1 VVATSAPTP
10 TTALPAVRFF
20 RARARN
26 LARHRLS
33 ATIAGFLAGGTVLG
47 ALLYMTRA
55 ERAAL
60 GRIPPAVDTTALAAS
75 AGRVR
80 TALLRADSALLA
92 APPPGAAVR
101 RSVPRPAPSFAD
113 AAPAGAAPMPAP
125 ATGDSGAVSPVAP
138 AGPIAGIDTLAAQ
151 VAALTAGLV
160 RAQNAPLASSWRAL
174 ASDPALAGDPRA
186 RALADSLA
194 AAERARDEYD
204 AVGGVDPIYLELSSR
219 VTATGRAIER
229 LAFERRDA
237 LAAAMT
243 GGVVADA
250 GLGPSPAELAARRA
264 ADSLRHARARTSRD
278 SVAYRLA
285 AVSRALED
293 ERSRALA
300 RDSVQRRAE
309 RRVGALAPPSA
320 MLAASA
326 VVGFGVALLVA
337 LGLELRR
344 PRVADAGEAATIAG
358 LPVLLVL
365 EPGDARTEEALRSA
379 FAQFAFEVGT
389 SLLRTRAL
397 VLVGDDAALALRT
410 AARVA
415 ERAAYDGRRVH
426 LAAPR
431 AGQAVMTARPRR
443 ATPSRLPALQVE
455 PARLARA
462 EWADVE
468 PVAAVAPDVLRIRAG
483 TMVELQRAIAA
494 ESPDAVVVLVARV
507 GETSA
512 DWLAQARRDVTVAHG
527 RPPAGVILWESD
539 VEDDD
544 TLAEQVAAALER
556 ADERRLVPR

>member
-1 VVATSAPTP
+1 M
-10 TTALPAVRFF
+10 RFF
-20 RARARN
+20 RARAHN
-26 LARHRLS
+26 LARHRLA
-33 ATIAGFLAGGTVLG
+33 ATVVGFLAGGAVLG

-60 GRIPPAVDTTALAAS
+60 GRIPPAIDTTALAAS

-92 APPPGAAVR
+92 APPPGAVVR
-101 RSVPRPAPSFAD
+101 RTVSRPVPTVADSSADGTPAPSSV
-113 AAPAGAAPMPAP
+113 AAPVTGGDGAAVGTSLAP
-125 ATGDSGAVSPVAP
+125 AARV
-138 AGPIAGIDTLAAQ
+138 AGIDTLAAR
-151 VAALTAGLV
+151 VASLTAGLV

-174 ASDPALAGDPRA
+174 ANDPALAGDPRA
-186 RALADSLA
+186 RTLADSLA

-204 AVGGVDPIYLELSSR
+204 AVGGVDPIYLDLSSR

-229 LAFERRDA
+229 LALERRDA
-237 LAAAMT
+237 LAAAMR
-243 GGVVADA
+243 GVVVEAA
-250 GLGPSPAELAARRA
+250 GPTLAELAARRT

-278 SVAYRLA
+278 SVARRLA

-293 ERSRALA
+293 ERGRALA
-300 RDSVQRRAE
+300 RDSLQRRAE

-320 MLAASA
+320 MLAASV
-326 VVGFGVALLVA
+326 VVGIGVALLVA
-337 LGLELRR
+337 LALELRR

-358 LPVLLVL
+358 LPVLLVV
-365 EPGDARTEEALRSA
+365 EEADARTEEALRSA
-379 FAQFAFEVGT
+379 FAQFAFEVGA

-397 VLVGDDAALALRT
+397 ALVGDDATLALRT

-443 ATPSRLPALQVE
+443 ATPSRLPAVQVE

-483 TMVELQRAIAA
+483 TLLELQRALAA
-494 ESPDAVVVLVARV
+494 EAPDAVVVLVARV
-507 GETSA
+507 GQTSA
-512 DWLAQARRDVTVAHG
+512 DWLAQARRDVTLTHG
-527 RPPAGVILWESD
+527 RPPAGVILWEAD